1 MVKNRLLFVD
11 ALRILGITLVVFQ
24 HIEGYIPYIHDL
36 NQSIGFRLGDF
47 YNANF
52 GTLGVSIFLLASG
65 FSLGINYVDVNSK
78 ERLAS
83 FYKNRVLRIYPAY
96 WLAVFF
102 AVMMNIAVIHENFSV
117 TEYVRIVTGFQALGA
132 KTASNF
138 YGVINGNFWFIS
150 LILSIYII
158 APIVIFAV
166 KRHPHVSIL
175 SLLLLAT
182 VSSYYFGQGALFFRG
197 IDWCPLPRIFDFG
210 LGVYLIRMGLYP
222 KWKSNKV
229 TAYLGSIS
237 FYVYLATAPLLYLI
251 PQSQT
256 MFVAA
261 LFIIGSMI
269 YTLQKAIND
278 TLSQSITWLGSRARL
293 TREGD
298 LKELLS

>member
-1 MVKNRLLFVD
+1 MVKNRLLFID

-132 KTASNF
+132 KTASDF

>member
-1 MVKNRLLFVD
+1 
-11 ALRILGITLVVFQ
+11 LVVFQ

-132 KTASNF
+132 KTASDF